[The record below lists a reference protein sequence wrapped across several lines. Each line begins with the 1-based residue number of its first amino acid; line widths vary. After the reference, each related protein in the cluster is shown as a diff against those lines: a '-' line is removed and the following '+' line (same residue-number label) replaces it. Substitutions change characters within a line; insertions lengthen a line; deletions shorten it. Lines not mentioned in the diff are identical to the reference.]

1 MQFHSNIPKTLSI
14 GATILPD
21 LSAILREG
29 LRMAEASERSR
40 CAELVQQIA
49 DGTEDQVIKD
59 TLNDIVLAIRRLP
72 ANVD

>member
-14 GATILPD
+14 GATLLPD

-29 LRMAEASERSR
+29 MRRTEALERNR
-40 CAELVQQIA
+40 CAELVQQLA
-49 DGTEDQVIKD
+49 DGVEDQVQRD
-59 TLNDIVLAIRRLP
+59 TLNEVVLAIRRLP

>member
-1 MQFHSNIPKTLSI
+1 MQFHSNTPKTLSI

-59 TLNDIVLAIRRLP
+59 TLNDIVLAIRRLAP
-72 ANVD
+72 NVD

>member
-1 MQFHSNIPKTLSI
+1 MQFHSSVPKTISV

-59 TLNDIVLAIRRLP
+59 TLNDIVLAIRRLAP
-72 ANVD
+72 NVD

>member
-59 TLNDIVLAIRRLP
+59 TLNDIVLAIRRLEP
-72 ANVD
+72 NVD

>member
-1 MQFHSNIPKTLSI
+1 MQFHSEVPKTLSI
-14 GATILPD
+14 GATLLPD

-29 LRMAEASERSR
+29 LRLAEANERSR

-59 TLNDIVLAIRRLP
+59 ILNDIVLAIRRLAP
-72 ANVD
+72 NVD